1 LSAKVAEGAA
11 RDGTAGKIVHLR
23 EEHRAL
29 VSKRVARGAGRAM
42 ELLER
47 LYFRPIVS
55 VHSIREMTGLSF
67 ASANDLAKRLSDWR
81 LLSEIM
87 GRGRNRRFSYA
98 PYLALFGDTEGG
110 VSPPR
115 QFDRETKKQLR

>member
-1 LSAKVAEGAA
+1 MSAKFAEGAA

-29 VSKRVARGAGRAM
+29 ISKCMARGTGKAM

-47 LYFRPIVS
+47 LFFRPIVS
-55 VHSIREMTGLSF
+55 VNSIREMAGLSF

-81 LLSEIM
+81 LLSEIT

-98 PYLALFGDTEGG
+98 PYLALFADTEGG